1 MKSRKSWRIFGIASV
16 LTLLFLLLAVA
27 GLAIGQL
34 NTDTPEMSIAA
45 TNLSFSDSV
54 YITYAVSCENIEDT
68 ENVRLLVWEK
78 PDSDYAVG
86 TESLT
91 LTSEG
96 TVTLSG
102 EKCLVFN
109 YRGIAAKEMTDSV
122 YVRAVY
128 EKSGKTYCSD
138 VKKYSVLTYVYK
150 KLGYTGTPT
159 QNETLAKLL
168 EGLLEYGA
176 SAQNY
181 FDYKTNALATSRHF
195 KVTLENGYFADGCTT
210 TLAVPGT
217 KLTVTAPLSCEL
229 GSFAYWQD
237 AQGNMVTSS
246 STYELTVGETDSTL
260 TAVYISCIGGNV
272 EGAGANLSEDSFART
287 EHSIDSENAIEVTA
301 SELQSLISSG
311 LAAGKV
317 YKVTD
322 GNTITVSSSINGN
335 GAAIIAPAGVV
346 FNGLNNTTVTNLV
359 VRGHVTVK
367 NSSNLTFTMLDVECD
382 DLSAVKV
389 DKSNS
394 NLKFDDC
401 RIVSKATL
409 ENLTVS
415 DAALYTEANNTTLA
429 NSYVSG
435 VNGFISNDTVGA
447 VVSGCEVNATL
458 IGIADM
464 YGEDAIFDYNTVIAN
479 GSPIAGIAVSG
490 SVNSLISFNKV
501 NGVSPSIQVENSLN
515 SSVLFNGV
523 YSIMADS
530 STNTYIVEN
539 NLTANLILSKNNYLL
554 CDENTYGTSGL
565 DHSPVMSGNQ
575 NINGNNITDVDARA
589 DVGANEDILPHTNK
603 DLFLGMTPKSTVKDA
618 TGETSLSL
626 SQYILTNAKGK
637 SIVIVPPGYYT
648 VEAKYTYTSEHSN
661 TRIYAYG
668 VYNETIFHNQ
678 TETNPA
684 TNEVYQN
691 IAFQF
696 GGAKNVEIHGL
707 TVGYNH
713 QSAGQ
718 VHVLKKQT
726 SGSWTKTYTL
736 TLVTAAGY
744 IDSFGSLDT
753 ATFSSGSFDLVKQ
766 GEIHWS
772 SYSYSG
778 LTKNSDGT
786 MTMTV
791 SQDVYNNIVAGDVLY
806 CRLAGDNQSTIYL
819 GSGAENITF
828 KDCTI
833 YGYAAGLAFV
843 GAHFSNG
850 ATLERVHNT
859 VHSAYII
866 DKATYDKYAA
876 WESSYGVELVSIDSE
891 GRYRGTTPIVGSV
904 DATHLNAADKGFHV
918 ISSLFENMCD
928 DGSNHRGSSS
938 RLHGY
943 NINNDGTVTLYI
955 KANIAEYYRNDNI
968 NKGVTS
974 VTSNPTHIDAGDN
987 IYIYTSNGELF
998 CDTVSLT
1005 TCVNT
1010 NTTTSI
1016 SFDSPNSTTKKLT
1029 YTLKIYEIKVDAS
1042 ACNFDVL
1049 EGYDLTDNDY
1059 TMSQKVLVDN
1069 MARNSIGG
1077 HFDNVLVQ
1085 NIRSRGFLAK
1095 STDITI
1101 EHCTFRNVAMTGVL
1115 MSIEPTWGESTVSI
1129 NIIVRNTLFDSTG
1142 FRSDSFDSDPTL
1154 APIAIS
1160 TLTTYGNHATDSLR
1174 AENIVIEGNEFRNYG
1189 HSYGIYVNGAKDVHI
1204 LNNVFKPLN
1213 ASTQTKYVEII
1224 TAADIEISGNK
1235 DANGNSITINQAD
1248 DAAYIHGDNVKGSSL
1263 SDTDIFINGTHIMYY
1278 HVVADKAENHDIA
1291 TSAAL
1296 ALSKI
1301 DSYQIKSAKSAR
1313 DYTILLVARNNG
1325 SEGLS
1330 DGSYTVS
1337 CNGNVLTITAE
1348 TRGALVYAVTDYAER
1363 LSAISDKS
1371 YNIKSGDSITYS
1383 FTAAQSIPATNTEIF
1398 KYVGMWQAT
1407 DANNPTTMVSYWDSA
1422 YVEFDFTGTSAT
1434 ILFSSPSTCNVSID
1448 GGTAQSYNVES
1459 ELTITA
1465 STSGK
1470 HTVRVHYGDKSAH
1483 MYFAGVR
1490 VPQGETVSRTADKPF
1505 YIQFIGDSISDAS
1518 ASFSHNTAALLGW
1531 DYSVIA
1537 CEAVS
1542 LQADKGYWRYNNG
1555 FSNDGGYTA
1564 GSMADLLNKNFGTVS
1579 IGMEDAFFKLGIP
1592 NKNFPAAGSAEFNDI
1607 AANYYTDKYD
1617 FNFNTGYTPDIV
1629 FIFLG
1634 TNDLSGGSTQT
1645 DINNFVAKYKEFV
1658 ANILAVYGSDTKICA
1673 MQALSTSDSSDMYNT
1688 NHPRYKA
1695 IAQAAS
1701 ELESLYGDKF
1711 NFIDAATVQSWNVEI
1726 SSDSTHPTTAGYKT
1740 LTSNIA
1746 KYLYSAYVDQS
1757 FINHS
1762 FDISGIRKYTSS
1774 WGGRD
1779 SSGTDN
1785 GIAYS
1790 HFAFSSTGHINIS
1803 GQNDNSSWFNQN
1815 ENRPI
1820 KINGSTGQY
1829 LVLMYRASGNTHFT
1843 LELRTASSSDK
1854 STAASDTNISKVQ
1867 KGAGLVSTG
1876 WEVAVV
1882 DLSQFPNYTCN
1893 ATNLRVQVRIT
1904 TSMSSFDIAYAALV
1918 DSVEEAEMIARFKLG
1933 QGKMIV
1939 YEDFSAKGE
1948 TVYLTEE
1955 AYYEDLKA
1963 SLDYVN
1969 LNYDMSTFRKYLS
1982 ANNSTNLPDKIN
1994 VDDGDGIKYT
2004 RFCFTSNGHVFFNG
2018 ANGAVSTVG
2027 GSGRYFIMKYRATN
2041 NSHITFEATTS
2052 DKNTLSKITRPAELM
2067 PEKWEIA
2074 VVDLAQFANYTTNS
2088 DNNVYIRFTSTC
2100 DSLDIAFAAVVDT
2113 IQEAEDY
2120 ISVVSR
2126 NDTSYILYENW
2137 ATAGVGHKLP

>member
-1 MKSRKSWRIFGIASV
+1 MKNQKIKNFALVTFVTIAMV
-16 LTLLFLLLAVA
+16 ITLLAIAVTA
-27 GLAIGQL
+27 GLSTQ
-34 NTDTPEMSIAA
+34 NETPSLSIVG
-45 TNLSFSDSV
+45 TNLSFSDSI
-54 YITYAVSCENIEDT
+54 YLKYAVSCENVNED
-68 ENVRLLVWEK
+68 NVKLLVWTSK
-78 PDSDYAVG
+78 QDDYIVG
-86 TESLT
+86 TEDAMLDSD
-91 LTSEG
+91 G
-96 TVTLSG
+96 TDIVADRN
-102 EKCLVFN
+102 CLVFDFTD
-109 YRGIAAKEMTDSV
+109 ICAKQMTDYFYARA
-122 YVRAVY
+122 YV
-128 EKSGKTYCSD
+128 EKDGEAYYSD
-138 VKKYSVLTYVYK
+138 VKKYSVLTYVYN
-150 KLGYTGTPT
+150 KLGYTGTAT
-159 QNETLAKLL
+159 NNEKLI
-168 EGLLEYGA
+168 ELLQGMIEYGA
-176 SAQNY
+176 SAQIY
-181 FDYKTNALATSRHF
+181 FDYKTDELATDKHV
-195 KVTLENGYFADGCTT
+195 KVTLENGYFEDGFSSTLAIPGT
-210 TLAVPGT
+210 TLTVVAPDNINDSGFEYWADESG
-217 KLTVTAPLSCEL
+217 KLVSR
-229 GSFAYWQD
+229 
-237 AQGNMVTSS
+237 S
-246 STYELTVGETDSTL
+246 STYTITVGSENTVL
-260 TAVYISCIGGNV
+260 KAVYTPFKGGNV
-272 EGAGANLSEDSFART
+272 EGAGATLSSDSFAMSD
-287 EHSIDSENAIEVTA
+287 HNVNMDDVIYVSA
-301 SELQSLISSG
+301 SELEAIIQSG
-311 LAAGKV
+311 CQAGKV
-317 YKVTD
+317 YRVTD
-322 GNTITVSSSINGN
+322 GNVVKINSSFNGN
-335 GAAIIAPAGVV
+335 NAAIIAPAGI
-346 FNGLNNTTVTNLV
+346 TVD
-359 VRGHVTVK
+359 
-367 NSSNLTFTMLDVECD
+367 SSNNISVE
-382 DLSAVKV
+382 
-389 DKSNS
+389 N
-394 NLKFDDC
+394 
-401 RIVSKATL
+401 IVMIAP
-409 ENLTVS
+409 VS
-415 DAALYTEANNTTLA
+415 
-429 NSYVSG
+429 V
-435 VNGFISNDTVGA
+435 
-447 VVSGCEVNATL
+447 
-458 IGIADM
+458 
-464 YGEDAIFDYNTVIAN
+464 
-479 GSPIAGIAVSG
+479 
-490 SVNSLISFNKV
+490 VNSDNLSFNKV
-501 NGVSPSIQVENSLN
+501 EIQSTDSVALTLDAQSDAFKADDSKFISNITAITAYGNNTTILNSYVNGLNGIETYSDGITVHNCVIYSNDVGILAQGGEDLAFNYNTITAVGENTAAIMIDSTLNTLVTFNKINGAENSILLN
-515 SSVLFNGV
+515 DSTNTSVLFNAV
-523 YSIMADS
+523 YSINVNS
-530 STNTYIVEN
+530 STNSYVVEN
-539 NLTANLILSKNNYLL
+539 GLSGQLVLTDNNYLL
-554 CDENTYGTSGL
+554 CDSNSYTSDKK
-565 DHSPVMSGNQ
+565 DHSPVMRGNK
-575 NINGNNITDVDARA
+575 NINGDSITDVNARA
-589 DVGANEDILPHTNK
+589 EVGANEDILPHTNK
-603 DLFLGMTPKSTVKDA
+603 DLFLGMTPKSTVKDSV
-618 TGETSLSL
+618 GGTSLSL
-626 SQYILTNAKGK
+626 DEYIRTNAEGK

-648 VEAKYTYTSEHSN
+648 VEPIYTYTSAHSN
-661 TRIYAYG
+661 TKIYAYG

-678 TETNPA
+678 TEINPA
-684 TNEVYQN
+684 TGNVYQN

-753 ATFSSGSFDLVKQ
+753 AKFSSGSFDLVKQ

-791 SQDVYNNIVAGDVLY
+791 SQDVYNNISAGDVLY

-819 GSGAENITF
+819 GSDAENITF
-828 KDCTI
+828 KDCTV

-866 DKATYDKYAA
+866 DEATYNKYLA
-876 WESSYGVELVSIDSE
+876 WENAYGVELVSIDE
-891 GRYRGTTPIVGSV
+891 QGRYRGTTPIVGSV

-955 KANIAEYYRNDNI
+955 KANIAEYYRSDNI

-987 IYIYTSNGELF
+987 IYIYTAEGELF
-998 CDTVSLT
+998 CDTVALT

-1016 SFDSPNSTTKKLT
+1016 SYDYTLGGVSKTLT
-1029 YTLKIYEIKVDAS
+1029 YTLRIYEIKVDAS

-1077 HFDNVLVQ
+1077 HFDNVLIQ

-1115 MSIEPTWGESTVSI
+1115 MSIEPIWGESTVAR

-1142 FRSDSFDSDPTL
+1142 FRSDSFDSSPTL

-1174 AENIVIEGNEFRNYG
+1174 ADNIVIEGNEFRNYG

-1213 ASTQTKYVEII
+1213 ATTQTKYVEII

-1235 DANGNSITINQAD
+1235 DANGNSITISQAD

-1301 DSYQIKSAKSAR
+1301 DSYQIKSAKSAKE
-1313 DYTILLVARNNG
+1313 YTILLVARNNE
-1325 SEGLS
+1325 SDDLS
-1330 DGSYTVS
+1330 VRNYTVA

-1348 TRGALVYAVTDYAER
+1348 TRGALAYAALDFADKLAAITD
-1363 LSAISDKS
+1363 KTH
-1371 YNIKSGDSITYS
+1371 NIKSGDTFTYT
-1383 FTAAQSIPATNTEIF
+1383 FTTDEIPATNTEIF

-1434 ILFSSPSTCNVSID
+1434 LIFSSPSTCNISID
-1448 GGTAQSYNVES
+1448 GGTAQTYNVNG

-1465 STSGK
+1465 STSGR

-1490 VPQGETVSRTADKPF
+1490 VPNGETVSRTADKPF

-1592 NKNFPAAGSAEFNDI
+1592 NKNFPTAGSAEFNDI

-1617 FNFNTGYTPDIV
+1617 FDFNTGYTPDIV

-1645 DINNFVAKYKEFV
+1645 DINNFVATYKEFV
-1658 ANILAVYGSDTKICA
+1658 ANILEAYGSDTKICA

-1701 ELESLYGDKF
+1701 ELEAAYGNNF

-1740 LTSNIA
+1740 LTSCIA
-1746 KYLYSAYVDQS
+1746 KYLYSTYVDQS
-1757 FINHS
+1757 YVNHEFS
-1762 FDISGIRKYTSS
+1762 ISGIRKYQGS

-1779 SSGTDN
+1779 SSGSDN

-1790 HFAFSSTGHINIS
+1790 HFTFSSTGHINIS
-1803 GQNDNSSWFNQN
+1803 GQNDNSWSFSAMTNYN
-1815 ENRPI
+1815 ENRAV

-1829 LVLMYRASGNTHFT
+1829 LVLMYRASGNDGIG
-1843 LELRTASSSDK
+1843 LELRTTSSSDK
-1854 STAASDTNISKVQ
+1854 TSQGTDTLSKVT
-1867 KGAGLVSTG
+1867 KPMGLVSTG
-1876 WEVAVV
+1876 WEVSVV
-1882 DLSQFPNYTCN
+1882 DLSQFANYTCN
-1893 ATNLRVQVRIT
+1893 ATDLRVQVRIT

-1939 YEDFSAKGE
+1939 YENFAQKGE

-1994 VDDGDGIKYT
+1994 TDDGDGIKYT

-2018 ANGAVSTVG
+2018 ANGAVSTKG
-2027 GSGRYFIMKYRATN
+2027 GSGRYFIMMYRAKN

-2052 DKNTLSKITRPAELM
+2052 DKNTLSKITREASLM
-2067 PEKWEIA
+2067 PQGWEIA
-2074 VVDLAQFANYTTNS
+2074 VIDLSQFANYTVNS
-2088 DNNVYIRFTSTC
+2088 DNNAYIRFTSTC
-2100 DSLDIAFAAVVDT
+2100 EYLDISYAAIVDNLDEVT
-2113 IQEAEDY
+2113 DY
-2120 ISVVSR
+2120 ISVMSPY
-2126 NDTSYILYENW
+2126 NTSYVLYENW
-2137 ATAGVGHKLP
+2137 ATTGQTCQMP